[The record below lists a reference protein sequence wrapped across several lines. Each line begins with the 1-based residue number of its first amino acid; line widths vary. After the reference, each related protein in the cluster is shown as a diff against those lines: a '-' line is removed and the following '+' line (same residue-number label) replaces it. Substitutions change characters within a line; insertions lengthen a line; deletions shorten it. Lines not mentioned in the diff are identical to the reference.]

1 MLREGRFGSI
11 LETIV
16 LSELLGRLH
25 ISCQDHRVILG
36 ISDDSRCIQK
46 DWLFVA
52 RAGVRTQG
60 SMYIQDVLAKGAVV
74 LCEHASPHP
83 DVYQCEHIAYV
94 IQALIALYYGDVCAK
109 LCVIGV
115 TGTNGKTSV
124 SSIITQLLR
133 LHGKQVL
140 RIGTHEVNYPD
151 HQDQSENTT
160 PGCFTLVNYFRDA
173 INHQITHIVM
183 EVSSHAID
191 QNRIGFIHFDM
202 IVYTNITQDHLDYHL
217 TKTQYRY
224 TKFKLRRYL
233 KPQGAI
239 IYNNDLAYMDELI
252 NLAHHT
258 CISIGRKQAHFTL
271 EHMQVSDQGSS
282 FQLQG
287 YEYISPLLGM
297 VNVYNLGEAL
307 IVCRRLGMSYTC
319 LQNLVPQ
326 LQPIEGRLD
335 VVAKY
340 PYRIWID
347 YAHTPD
353 AIKTLL
359 EFAVSVK
366 TKRVIIVFGCG
377 GNREHEKRA
386 MMANIARLYADIS
399 IFTTDNPRFERA
411 CDILHEMCHSTGNEF
426 IVIENRYYAIKHAV
440 KIAQK
445 DDIIIIA
452 GKGNED
458 TQDVFG
464 VKYPFSDR
472 RCVIERL
479 MKEELSWN

>member
-1 MLREGRFGSI
+1 MLKEGRFGFI
-11 LETIV
+11 LKTTV
-16 LSELLGRLH
+16 LSELFDRLH
-25 ISCQDHRVILG
+25 IPCQDHRIILG

-52 RAGVRTQG
+52 RQGARTHG
-60 SMYIQDVLAKGAVV
+60 TIFIQEVLAKGAVV
-74 LCEHASPHP
+74 LCDMDLPHP
-83 DVYQCEHIAYV
+83 NVYQCEHVEYLV
-94 IQALIALYYGDVCAK
+94 QALIELYYGDVCSR
-109 LCVIGV
+109 LCIIGV

-124 SSIITQLLR
+124 SSILTQLLI
-133 LHGKQVL
+133 LYGKRVL
-140 RIGTHEVNYPD
+140 RIGTHEIDYPD
-151 HQDQSENTT
+151 HQEQSENTT
-160 PGCFTLVNYFRDA
+160 PGCFALANYFRDA
-173 INHQITHIVM
+173 LKYDISHIVM

-202 IVYTNITQDHLDYHL
+202 IIYTNITQDHLDYHL

-239 IYNNDLAYMDELI
+239 VYNNDLTYMDELI

-258 CISIGRKQAHFTL
+258 CISIGTKQAHFTL
-271 EHMQVSDQGSS
+271 ENIQIYDQGSS

-287 YEYISPLLGM
+287 YEFISPLLGM
-297 VNVYNLGEAL
+297 VNVYNVGEAL
-307 IVCRRLGMSYTC
+307 IICRRLGMSYEC
-319 LQNLVPQ
+319 IQKLVPR
-326 LQPIEGRLD
+326 LHPIEGRLD
-335 VVAKY
+335 VISNQ
-340 PYRIWID
+340 PYHIWLD

-366 TKRVIIVFGCG
+366 HQRVIIVFGCG
-377 GNREHEKRA
+377 GNREHEKRI
-386 MMANIARLYADIS
+386 MMANLARQYADIS

-411 CDILHEMCHSTGNEF
+411 SDILSEMCHSTGNDF

-458 TQDVFG
+458 TQEVLG

-472 RCVIERL
+472 CCVIERL
-479 MKEELSWN
+479 MKEEPSWN